1 MISVV
6 IPVYNSG
13 NYLVKAIRSVLSQG
27 VCMEI
32 IIVDD
37 CSTDSCVIS
46 FIKWIKENYKVHASG
61 CGDDCLADNGSGDDV
76 SVANVT
82 EAEGA
87 SINDLDGI
95 CSLYWAGNIS
105 VAYSDGKEN
114 IIRCRI
120 YRNSV
125 NQGVAKTR
133 NTAVSLSEGDYIA
146 FLDSDDWWAEGK
158 LKRQLRLMERTG
170 AVLCNTAREVM
181 KPNGSSTGLIIETPH
196 RIGIKQLKRTNYINC
211 SSVLVKREAVLKYP
225 MEHSDA
231 QEDYLTWLRILAEYG
246 EAVGINV
253 PLMKY
258 RLTVGGKSRNKLK
271 SAVMTYKTYCYAGY
285 GRIRS
290 AFMMIAY
297 TYNGLKKYIG

>member
-13 NYLVKAIRSVLSQG
+13 NYLIKAVQSALIQD

-32 IIVDD
+32 IVVDD
-37 CSTDSCVIS
+37 GSTDSCAEILAE
-46 FIKWIKENYKVHASG
+46 WLRENYKVHASY
-61 CGDDCLADNGSGDDV
+61 CGDDCTADNGLGDDV
-76 SVANVT
+76 SVDNVI
-82 EAEGA
+82 E
-87 SINDLDGI
+87 SDGI
-95 CSLYWAGNIS
+95 CSLYW
-105 VAYSDGKEN
+105 DGKLN
-114 IIRCRI
+114 SIRCRI
-120 YRNSV
+120 YRNNV
-125 NQGVAKTR
+125 NQGVAKAR
-133 NTAVSLSEGDYIA
+133 NTAVSLSEGEYIA
-146 FLDSDDWWAEGK
+146 FLDSDDWWADGK
-158 LKRQLRLMERTG
+158 LKRQLRLIERTG

-181 KPNGSSTGLIIETPH
+181 RPNGSSTGRIIATPH
-196 RIGIKQLKRTNYINC
+196 RIGINQLKRTNYINC

-231 QEDYLTWLRILAEYG
+231 QEDYLTWLRILDEYG

-285 GRIRS
+285 GRVRS

-297 TYNGLKKYIG
+297 TYNGLKKYVG